1 MKRFLNEFII
11 GFLVLLLSI
20 SFNTYLNI
28 HPFNENKV
36 IEDIYFLTSNN
47 FKGRLTGTFENKLV
61 EEYIRL
67 QFIKNHLKPFMGD
80 YTQTFNTNY
89 PKKIDGY
96 PHLIIQN
103 HTGIKIKE
111 FIYGIDFKEDMLNFK
126 NNKIIVNNKNPFII
140 SKDRMLQV
148 QNNKDYFLF
157 YIPTNDNLNFRSSFV
172 NDSNWS
178 MCVMVTK
185 ETLSSINTAIQNGNS
200 VNCFIPF
207 SNSPT
212 TANNVLGFIEGKN
225 KDKNPIIISAHFDH
239 LGIDLNNNIY
249 KGALDNA
256 SGTSFML
263 EMMRY
268 ISSLGKPDRSI
279 LFVAFNA
286 EEFGCIGSDNFV
298 KTYKPY
304 IKNSKVF
311 NFDMIGS
318 DQDIPLC
325 LIGGKQDSKNTKF
338 IKNISAVCSRQNINI
353 NYLFEDDS
361 DHKAFRNNNIDA
373 ITFCDNDTSKIHT
386 LKDNPEFIK
395 ISAITRCFNFSMK
408 KILEFCFN
416 NSFMIIYYKQILY
429 LSLFL
434 ILIYSIFI
442 YSHKSHNN

>member
-1 MKRFLNEFII
+1 MNKILNEFII
-11 GFLVLLLSI
+11 SFLVLLFSI

-28 HPFNENKV
+28 HPFNENNV
-36 IEDIYFLTSNN
+36 IKDIDFLTSNN
-47 FKGRLTGTFENKLV
+47 FKGRLTGTFENKLI

-67 QFIKNHLKPFMGD
+67 QFIKNDLKPFIGD
-80 YTQTFNTNY
+80 YTQPFTTNY
-89 PKKIDGY
+89 PKRINGY

-103 HTGIKIKE
+103 DAGVKIKE
-111 FIYGIDFKEDMLNFK
+111 FIYGIDYKEDMLNFK

-148 QNNKDYFLF
+148 EDNKDYFLF

-185 ETLSSINTAIQNGNS
+185 ETLSSINTAIRNGNS
-200 VNCFIPF
+200 VDCFIPF
-207 SNSPT
+207 SNSTT
-212 TANNVLGFIEGKN
+212 TASNILGFIEGKN
-225 KDKNPIIISAHFDH
+225 KYKDPIIISAHFDH
-239 LGIDLNNNIY
+239 LGADLNNNIY

-268 ISSLGKPDRSI
+268 ISSLGRPDRSI
-279 LFVAFNA
+279 LFVGFNA

-318 DQDIPLC
+318 NQDIPLC
-325 LIGGKQDSKNTKF
+325 LMGGKQDSKNTKF
-338 IKNISAVCSRQNINI
+338 IKNISTVYSSQNINI
-353 NYLFEDDS
+353 NYLFEDNS
-361 DHKAFRNNNIDA
+361 DHKAFRDNNIDA
-373 ITFCDNDTSKIHT
+373 ITFCDNDTSRIHT
-386 LKDNPEFIK
+386 LKDNPKFIK
-395 ISAITRCFNFSMK
+395 INSISRCFNFSNK

-416 NSFMIIYYKQILY
+416 NNFMIIYYKQILY
-429 LSLFL
+429 LSLFFIVIFL
-434 ILIYSIFI
+434 ILICL
-442 YSHKSHNN
+442 HKNYNH